1 MVTSTLLVK
10 TNGDTLNF
18 YQWEDISLN
27 QISFSF
33 FKKVVA
39 YGLIKKTPQEIFLG
53 EKIKAIGRIYIVWL
67 YPCKDREAD

>member
-33 FKKVVA
+33 LKKVVA
-39 YGLIKKTPQEIFLG
+39 YGLIKKTPQEIFLA
-53 EKIKAIGRIYIVWL
+53 EKN
-67 YPCKDREAD
+67 